1 MRTYQV
7 EISESAQEDIN
18 KFIASGNIIAIN
30 KIFKLIDELYEHPKI
45 GTGKPEFLK
54 HKKYW
59 SRRINKEHRLC
70 YEIEDDKVI
79 VLVLSAYG
87 HYED

>member
-1 MRTYQV
+1 MYSDKA
-7 EISESAQEDIN
+7 ENDI
-18 KFIASGNIIAIN
+18 
-30 KIFKLIDELYEHPKI
+30 KIFKKAGDKTALKKISALLKEIAEHPRT

-59 SRRINKEHRLC
+59 SRRIDKEHRLC

-79 VLVLSAYG
+79 VLVLSTYG
-87 HYED
+87 HYEEN